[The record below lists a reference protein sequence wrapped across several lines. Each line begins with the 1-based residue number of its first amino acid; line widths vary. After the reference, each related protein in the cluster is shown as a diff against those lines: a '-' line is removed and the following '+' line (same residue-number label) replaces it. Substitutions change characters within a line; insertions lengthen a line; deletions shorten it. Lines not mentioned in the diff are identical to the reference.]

1 MTLIVVLEYSDAL
14 EYSEKIIIEN
24 SAVYIVNFMT
34 EIQTA
39 IVFKLVFKPK
49 KNIRKYFLLKFPLS
63 TSSVVMK

>member
-1 MTLIVVLEYSDAL
+1 
-14 EYSEKIIIEN
+14 
-24 SAVYIVNFMT
+24 MT

>member
-39 IVFKLVFKPK
+39 IVFKLVFKP
-49 KNIRKYFLLKFPLS
+49 
-63 TSSVVMK
+63 